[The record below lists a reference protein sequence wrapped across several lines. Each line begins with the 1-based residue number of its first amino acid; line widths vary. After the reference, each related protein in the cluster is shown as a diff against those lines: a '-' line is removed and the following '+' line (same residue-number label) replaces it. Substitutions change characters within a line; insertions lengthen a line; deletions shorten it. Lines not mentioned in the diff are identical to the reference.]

1 MKNMFDLFFIS
12 INFGELELS
21 NTTVFILLGLSI
33 FSFLAVGI
41 SSLKLIQTAFSSSE
55 ED

>member
-1 MKNMFDLFFIS
+1 MS

-21 NTTVFILLGLSI
+21 NTTVFILIGLSI

-41 SSLKLIQTAFSSSE
+41 SSFKLIQATLSSE
-55 ED
+55 DED

>member
-1 MKNMFDLFFIS
+1 MLNLFFVS
-12 INFGELELS
+12 INFGELEIS

-41 SSLKLIQTAFSSSE
+41 SSFKLIQAAFSLEE

>member
-1 MKNMFDLFFIS
+1 MIFFLAV
-12 INFGELELS
+12 NFGELELS

-41 SSLKLIQTAFSSSE
+41 SSFKLIQAAFDSE
-55 ED
+55 DQE

>member
-1 MKNMFDLFFIS
+1 MLNLFFVS
-12 INFGELELS
+12 INFGELEIS
-21 NTTVFILLGLSI
+21 NTTVFILLALSI

-41 SSLKLIQTAFSSSE
+41 SSLKLIQAALSSGE

>member
-1 MKNMFDLFFIS
+1 MFNLFFIS

-33 FSFLAVGI
+33 FSFLAVAI
-41 SSLKLIQTAFSSSE
+41 SSFKLIQSALSSGE
-55 ED
+55 EEEK

>member
-1 MKNMFDLFFIS
+1 MVTIFFLS

-33 FSFLAVGI
+33 FSFFAVAI
-41 SSLKLIQTAFSSSE
+41 SSFKLIQAALESE
-55 ED
+55 DED

>member
-1 MKNMFDLFFIS
+1 MS

-33 FSFLAVGI
+33 FSFLAVGV
-41 SSLKLIQTAFSSSE
+41 SSLKLIQSVFDSE
-55 ED
+55 DQD